1 MSSEKNR
8 LDQLSTAQTLSEAL
22 PYMRKYAGATIVIK
36 YGGNAMG
43 ESDLSDSFAHDI
55 VLMKQVGMNPVIVS
69 TNAMQSVTT
78 SPVGDVTRSG
88 YSAATPE
95 IWRAT
100 NFV

>member
-1 MSSEKNR
+1 
-8 LDQLSTAQTLSEAL
+8 
-22 PYMRKYAGATIVIK
+22 
-36 YGGNAMG
+36 
-43 ESDLSDSFAHDI
+43 
-55 VLMKQVGMNPVIVS
+55 MNPVIVS
-69 TNAMQSVTT
+69 TNAVQSVTT